1 MREVESMQGFWEH
14 PAEKIPSADRVSGAR
29 ETRRRWISLHPTRQ
43 DSGAAVAGEL
53 FSL

>member
-1 MREVESMQGFWEH
+1 MQSFWED

-29 ETRRRWISLHPTRQ
+29 ETLRRWKSLPTRQ

-53 FSL
+53 CSL